1 MLFLLYLLLL
11 NCFITRSSRI
21 DRANDPSTR
30 KKDEFLYKP
39 AVTPG
44 YPHDSKRIEYKDCDW
59 INSNKN
65 ILPKSLQS
73 KPYKI
78 TTSQID
84 HFHKHGHVT
93 LPKVLTL
100 RELNFNVPTIASKK
114 KKKKKLRLGKALKLC
129 AKEVLDS
136 NAIWGEKQ
144 LNQTPSFHRIFN
156 MWRKNKLISNLIT
169 APRFGKIAADL
180 LGVKKV
186 RLYQDSLFWKAG
198 GHNASRWH
206 QDKVAGPFS
215 DSTKM
220 ITMWMPLEQFTL
232 DAMGA
237 LRFASQS
244 NKNGRHLIFDA
255 KYHGTIQDEFIRDT
269 YTIHQAG
276 YIDVN
281 QTRQRMKR
289 GDVSFHQGFTIHG
302 SGPNL
307 SNHTRIAIAV
317 QWVGADERDG
327 TELMSIEKWMTA
339 IGKYK
344 SEESEHRVYGSTV
357 VSIFITFPSF
367 KPVSLSIVTY
377 LLLYLKTL
385 QKQVFLF

>member
-1 MLFLLYLLLL
+1 M
-11 NCFITRSSRI
+11 
-21 DRANDPSTR
+21 
-30 KKDEFLYKP
+30 
-39 AVTPG
+39 
-44 YPHDSKRIEYKDCDW
+44 
-59 INSNKN
+59 
-65 ILPKSLQS
+65 
-73 KPYKI
+73 
-78 TTSQID
+78 
-84 HFHKHGHVT
+84 
-93 LPKVLTL
+93 
-100 RELNFNVPTIASKK
+100 
-114 KKKKKLRLGKALKLC
+114 
-129 AKEVLDS
+129 
-136 NAIWGEKQ
+136 
-144 LNQTPSFHRIFN
+144 
-156 MWRKNKLISNLIT
+156 KLISNLIT

-269 YTIHQAG
+269 YTVHQAG

-317 QWVGADERDG
+317 QWVGADESDG

-339 IGKYK
+339 IGKFK
-344 SEESEHRVYGSTV
+344 SEESEHCVYGSTV
-357 VSIFITFPSF
+357 VDNFITLPFFQTYFIVFVTFS
-367 KPVSLSIVTY
+367 SIVKHPNKSFLTQSMY
-377 LLLYLKTL
+377 LTLLHTVLLYILL
-385 QKQVFLF
+385 NINLFHLNVKLFI